1 MNLAN
6 LALRIDIEVIPD
18 HFNQKQNLPK
28 SSNIMIQDTL
38 SSGGILLLS
47 NQQVCLDT
55 LKKTSSTTELL
66 GAAITANPTV
76 DEVHQWH
83 LPKTTEIEIHTHTH
97 TYPGSSTARPWQ
109 GIFAMWMLQERLET
123 RKNLWGI
130 HEFLARPAPPP
141 KFCAHGA
148 STKTN
153 DRNQENHRHEMPWAC
168 PNGAVKGPKPQT
180 PYVEIDTKGSCRIII
195 SSNVGSGS
203 FFGVGKHSLAIGSP
217 FMHLSVSARG
227 SEPHGPLL
235 PFRSDVNRGLGNHG
249 FFGMICRPLAS
260 KIMRIWVIS
269 PESLTTGL
277 WH

>member
-97 TYPGSSTARPWQ
+97 TPAVQQHAPDKESSQCECYRKDLRLAKTYEEYMNFWPALPPPPQVLRPW
-109 GIFAMWMLQERLET
+109 RL
-123 RKNLWGI
+123 
-130 HEFLARPAPPP
+130 HED
-141 KFCAHGA
+141 K
-148 STKTN
+148 
-153 DRNQENHRHEMPWAC
+153 
-168 PNGAVKGPKPQT
+168 
-180 PYVEIDTKGSCRIII
+180 
-195 SSNVGSGS
+195 
-203 FFGVGKHSLAIGSP
+203 
-217 FMHLSVSARG
+217 
-227 SEPHGPLL
+227 
-235 PFRSDVNRGLGNHG
+235 
-249 FFGMICRPLAS
+249 
-260 KIMRIWVIS
+260 
-269 PESLTTGL
+269 
-277 WH
+277 

>member
-97 TYPGSSTARPWQ
+97 IPRQFNSTP
-109 GIFAMWMLQERLET
+109 LT
-123 RKNLWGI
+123 RNLRNVNATG
-130 HEFLARPAPPP
+130 
-141 KFCAHGA
+141 
-148 STKTN
+148 KT
-153 DRNQENHRHEMPWAC
+153 
-168 PNGAVKGPKPQT
+168 
-180 PYVEIDTKGSCRIII
+180 
-195 SSNVGSGS
+195 
-203 FFGVGKHSLAIGSP
+203 
-217 FMHLSVSARG
+217 
-227 SEPHGPLL
+227 
-235 PFRSDVNRGLGNHG
+235 
-249 FFGMICRPLAS
+249 
-260 KIMRIWVIS
+260 
-269 PESLTTGL
+269 
-277 WH
+277 